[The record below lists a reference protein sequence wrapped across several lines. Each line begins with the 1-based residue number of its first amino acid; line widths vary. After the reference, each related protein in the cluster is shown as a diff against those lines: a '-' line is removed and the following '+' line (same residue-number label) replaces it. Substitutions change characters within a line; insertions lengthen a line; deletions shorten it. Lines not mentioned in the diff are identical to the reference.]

1 MRFGRGGKATMEQA
15 VHTPYFTGEIP
26 EPNATSTPETAPSPK
41 GGAGAAGVI
50 GAVLSISL
58 VLGLGVWGYK
68 LAVRDVSGVPVVR
81 ALAGPMRIQPE
92 DPGGE
97 SAPYQGYSVNT
108 VQARG
113 GVADP
118 ADSLALAPRNTR
130 LVPGDSPVVPNTEA
144 SALHVP
150 APARPEIFGAAGAG
164 EMQALADQL
173 AADATPFEGT
183 LTEITPT
190 SSDGARATQIAVNIA
205 VAAALSGFD
214 IISASV
220 PGVVRSPRPVFR
232 PADLAQTIRASIS
245 STDQPPASVGAL
257 TQVTVDPTIGEVAVA
272 DIAAGTR
279 LVQLG
284 AFDSPEVARAEW
296 GRLMGQFSDYF
307 DGKNRVIQEASS
319 GGKTF
324 FRLRALGFADLAD
337 TRRFCIVL
345 LAGNAQ
351 CIPVMAR

>member
-1 MRFGRGGKATMEQA
+1 MEQA
-15 VHTPYFTGEIP
+15 VHTPQFTGEIP
-26 EPNATSTPETAPSPK
+26 ELNAPELGEKPK
-41 GGAGAAGVI
+41 AGAGAAGI
-50 GAVLSISL
+50 FGAIMSISL

-68 LAVRDVSGVPVVR
+68 LAVLDVSGVPVVR
-81 ALAGPMRIQPE
+81 ALEGPMRIQPE

-97 SAPYQGYSVNT
+97 SAAYQGYSVNA

-113 GVADP
+113 GVAGP

-130 LVPGDSPVVPNTEA
+130 LVPEDAPVAPDTQA
-144 SALHVP
+144 SALHIP
-150 APARPEIFGAAGAG
+150 APPRTQAPAVDSMAQILAFADELAAGA
-164 EMQALADQL
+164 
-173 AADATPFEGT
+173 TPFTDE

-190 SSDGARATQIAVNIA
+190 SSDGARATQIAVNLAI
-205 VAAALSGFD
+205 AAALSSLD
-214 IISASV
+214 IIPTSV

-232 PADLAQTIRASIS
+232 PVDLAQVSRVSVASAG
-245 STDQPPASVGAL
+245 QPPTSVGNVVQEPVSAN
-257 TQVTVDPTIGEVAVA
+257 VREVAVT

-296 GRLMGQFSDYF
+296 DRLMGRFSDYL
-307 DGKNRVIQEASS
+307 DGKDRVIQEATS